1 MSALQLAGAIV
12 GLSAVLG
19 ASQQGQGP
27 LSVCLSND
35 LIGKNVEST
44 RGEELG
50 EIKDIVV
57 HPGSAT
63 SYAVVSFGGW
73 MGVGDKLFAMPWST
87 LKHVD
92 VDPGK
97 GDGEQKLVLP
107 IEKDRLKS
115 APGFDSSR
123 WPSMANAEWSRDV
136 DTFYKDSAQSKSVAP
151 VEAGAR
157 KSLLTWRLS
166 ELEGTEVRTPDGDDL
181 GEIQGLAIDSNGR
194 VNYAVLSV
202 GGFLGMGERLVP
214 VPWDALKLSMAGDDG
229 DEKVITLSAT
239 KDQLAK
245 APEFK
250 DGEDSRAAMCD
261 PAWIARVHEHFSSPL
276 YWKRDAGPAKPGS
289 AR

>member
-19 ASQQGQGP
+19 ASQQNKGP
-27 LSVCLSND
+27 LSVCLSQD

-44 RGEELG
+44 SGEDLG
-50 EIKDIVV
+50 EINDIVV
-57 HPGSAT
+57 RPGSAS
-63 SYAVVSFGGW
+63 SYAVLSFGGW
-73 MGVGDKLFAMPWST
+73 LGIGDKLFAMPWT
-87 LKHVD
+87 ALKQVD
-92 VDPGK
+92 VDPDEIG
-97 GDGEQKLVLP
+97 GEQKLVLP
-107 IEKDRLKS
+107 IEKSRLKS
-115 APGFDSSR
+115 APGFDQSQ

-136 DTFYKDSAQSKSVAP
+136 DAFYKDSAHPKSDMP

-166 ELEGTEVRTPDGDDL
+166 ELEGTEVRTPGGDDL
-181 GEIQGLAIDSNGR
+181 GEIHGLAIDSNGR

-214 VPWDALKLSMAGDDG
+214 VPWDALKFSMAGDDG

-239 KDQLAK
+239 KEQLAK
-245 APEFK
+245 APEFE
-250 DGEDSRAAMCD
+250 DGEDSRAAMCNPD
-261 PAWIARVHEHFSSPL
+261 WIARVHEHFSSPL
-276 YWKRDAGPAKPGS
+276 YWKGDAGPTKPGS